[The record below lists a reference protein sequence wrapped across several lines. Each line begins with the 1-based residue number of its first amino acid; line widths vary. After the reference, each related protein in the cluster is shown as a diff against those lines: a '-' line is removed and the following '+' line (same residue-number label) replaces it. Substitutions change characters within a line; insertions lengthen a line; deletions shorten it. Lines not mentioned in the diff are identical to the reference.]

1 MQIETNS
8 STSGAEAA
16 LRQIMAGYVENNPVS
31 KDEFGAH
38 AARRICAAL
47 CKYAWTHPVSD
58 TNDFISDEIHPQAVY
73 EILNAICDELAYGT
87 QTETAIAADIKQAI
101 DRYREYHPEIYS

>member
-8 STSGAEAA
+8 STTGAEAA
-16 LRQIMAGYVENNPVS
+16 LRQIMAGYIENNPIS
-31 KDEFGAH
+31 ENELGAH
-38 AARRICAAL
+38 TAHRICAAL

-58 TNDFISDEIHPQAVY
+58 TNDFIANEIHPQAVY

-87 QTETAIAADIKQAI
+87 QTETAIAADIHQALE
-101 DRYREYHPEIYS
+101 RYCTYHPEISS